1 MIRNLS
7 TSLAALALILA
18 LAAAPIADPRPAA
31 AATLVATVN
40 DEPITDVDLD
50 RRTKLLRVLKRN
62 ATADAALEAIIAD
75 RLRLREL
82 KKYSLNPGINERNNG
97 IGRIASQMKIPPQ
110 ALMQSLQ
117 SAGLQEK
124 DFDDFFKAEGSWLML
139 ARGLNKGLEVSEREV
154 RAEIERR
161 GTSAIP
167 SEYLMRQ
174 VILIVPISATPAQ
187 WQARAREAEQLR
199 TRFND
204 CQSGVSVVRATPE
217 TVIREQFSRAG
228 NSLPDELRNL
238 LDRTAVGKLT
248 PPQRGSTGIEMIA
261 LCDKRALRDDAIIG
275 EDIRNEL
282 LARKLETIAARM
294 YSDLRA
300 RAVIVRR
307 R

>member
-1 MIRNLS
+1 MIRNLP
-7 TSLAALALILA
+7 TSLAALAILLA

-40 DEPITDVDLD
+40 DDPITDVDLD
-50 RRTKLLRVLKRN
+50 RRTKLLRALKRT

-82 KKYSLNPGINERNNG
+82 KKYGLNPGINERNNG

-174 VILIVPISATPAQ
+174 VILIVPISANPAQ

-217 TVIREQFSRAG
+217 TVIKEQFSRAG

-238 LDRTAVGKLT
+238 LDRTPIGKLT

-275 EDIRNEL
+275 EDIRNKL

-307 R
+307 Q

>member
-1 MIRNLS
+1 MIRNLP
-7 TSLAALALILA
+7 TSLAALAILLA
-18 LAAAPIADPRPAA
+18 LAAAPIADPRPAS

-40 DEPITDVDLD
+40 DDPITDVDLD
-50 RRTKLLRVLKRN
+50 RRTKLLRALKRN

-82 KKYSLNPGINERNNG
+82 KKYGLNPGLNERNNG

-124 DFDDFFKAEGSWLML
+124 DFDDFFKSEGSWLML

-217 TVIREQFSRAG
+217 TVIKEQFSRVG
-228 NSLPDELRNL
+228 NSLPDELRKL
-238 LDRTAVGKLT
+238 LDNTSVGKLT

-307 R
+307 

>member
-1 MIRNLS
+1 MIRHLP
-7 TSLAALALILA
+7 TSLAALAILFA
-18 LAAAPIADPRPAA
+18 LAAVPIADPRPAA
-31 AATLVATVN
+31 AASLVATVN
-40 DEPITDVDLD
+40 DEPITDVDLE
-50 RRTKLLRVLKRN
+50 RRTRLLRTLKRT
-62 ATADAALEAIIAD
+62 ATPDAALEAIIAD

-82 KKYSLNPGINERNNG
+82 KKYGLNPGINERNNG
-97 IGRIASQMKIPPQ
+97 IGRIASQMKIPPP

-117 SAGLQEK
+117 GAGLQEK

-174 VILIVPISATPAQ
+174 VILIVPISANPAQ

-217 TVIREQFSRAG
+217 TVIKEQFSRAG

-238 LDRTAVGKLT
+238 LDRTPIGKLT

-261 LCDKRALRDDAIIG
+261 LCDKRALRDDAVVG

-282 LARKLETIAARM
+282 LARKLETSAARM

-307 R
+307 Q

>member
-50 RRTKLLRVLKRN
+50 RRTKLLRVLKRT